1 MRKIALLL
9 VLCMLFGLC
18 ACSSQPEDLNKSS
31 NPQEAETSQET
42 EGSEEFDPDFMLD
55 MQTLE
60 LIMPDGEENRI
71 HQIDVADSTNFYLRE
86 ENGEESLYEC
96 HVSSETFYMID
107 NSTGTY
113 FEGTYSVSE
122 NTITV
127 SVTDY
132 DYGVQPVVNFE
143 KITEFT
149 KDGETDSGYTGSA
162 TVVFYDAIRNLEG
175 SFSHP
180 ADSSVTVEV
189 PSNEENYYILPFEI
203 TVKNTSEGFD
213 APARLKLTV
222 QENKNI
228 IGGCKDYELPG
239 YISSIVTNVYVRVF
253 YYQNNTWEEDSN
265 DMLPAS
271 PYFSETISWDN
282 FAGGKEYKQLGYLLI
297 SDVISPKYPDGL
309 PWYIYP
315 NMGLDASLYLDNLH
329 AVAAGVMIMKE
340 DDGSATGRYTVIDA
354 TDSEALDAVW
364 AKSEEMLESLEE

>member
-18 ACSSQPEDLNKSS
+18 ACSSQPEDLNEPS

-132 DYGVQPVVNFE
+132 DYGVQPVDIAWQE
-143 KITEFT
+143 KTYTIT
-149 KDGETDSGYTGSA
+149 DGDGYVIQT
-162 TVVFYDAIRNLEG
+162 NLKISPWIKQSNAELLDG
-175 SFSHP
+175 
-180 ADSSVTVEV
+180 AWNEI
-189 PSNEENYYILPFEI
+189 SNEEFPSLSRMGI
-203 TVKNTSEGFD
+203 SEGHLSKTYGLDVNWSEIVYAVGTLEAFNMTDGFD
-213 APARLKLTV
+213 ITSSNSHDTFFILGGARPEMMMYVAYGNQGELFYNVNNTGTAVFSKSS
-222 QENKNI
+222 
-228 IGGCKDYELPG
+228 LPG
-239 YISSIVTNVYVRVF
+239 IGASMETNHWGPVPF
-253 YYQNNTWEEDSN
+253 
-265 DMLPAS
+265 
-271 PYFSETISWDN
+271 
-282 FAGGKEYKQLGYLLI
+282 
-297 SDVISPKYPDGL
+297 VIAYALEKTPNYPDGN
-309 PWYIYP
+309 PAPKDCVFAFGGTGGRFVSFNQKVISEDEFH
-315 NMGLDASLYLDNLH
+315 LD
-329 AVAAGVMIMKE
+329 I
-340 DDGSATGRYTVIDA
+340 T
-354 TDSEALDAVW
+354 W
-364 AKSEEMLESLEE
+364 

>member
-1 MRKIALLL
+1 MRKIALSL

-18 ACSSQPEDLNKSS
+18 ACSSQAEDLNEPS

-132 DYGVQPVVNFE
+132 DYGVQPVDIAWQE
-143 KITEFT
+143 KTYTIT
-149 KDGETDSGYTGSA
+149 DGDGYVIQT
-162 TVVFYDAIRNLEG
+162 NLKISPWIKQSNAELLDG
-175 SFSHP
+175 
-180 ADSSVTVEV
+180 AWNEI
-189 PSNEENYYILPFEI
+189 SNEEFPSLSRMGI
-203 TVKNTSEGFD
+203 SEGHLSKTYGLDVNWSEIVYAVGTLEAFNMTDGFD
-213 APARLKLTV
+213 ITSSNSHDTFFILGGARPEMMMYV
-222 QENKNI
+222 AYGNQ
-228 IGGCKDYELPG
+228 GELF
-239 YISSIVTNVYVRVF
+239 YNV
-253 YYQNNTWEEDSN
+253 NNTGTAVFSKSS
-265 DMLPAS
+265 LLGIGAS
-271 PYFSETISWDN
+271 METNHWGPVP
-282 FAGGKEYKQLGYLLI
+282 F
-297 SDVISPKYPDGL
+297 VIAYALEKTPNYPDGN
-309 PWYIYP
+309 PAPKDCVFAFGGTGGRFVSFDQKVISEDEFH
-315 NMGLDASLYLDNLH
+315 LD
-329 AVAAGVMIMKE
+329 I
-340 DDGSATGRYTVIDA
+340 T
-354 TDSEALDAVW
+354 W
-364 AKSEEMLESLEE
+364 

>member
-9 VLCMLFGLC
+9 TICIMLSLA
-18 ACSSQPEDLNKSS
+18 ACGRSEADTSLQKNVMDEYTQASEESEAPVETEEIPLEETATPQPEES
-31 NPQEAETSQET
+31 PESQVPE
-42 EGSEEFDPDFMLD
+42 
-55 MQTLE
+55 
-60 LIMPDGEENRI
+60 
-71 HQIDVADSTNFYLRE
+71 
-86 ENGEESLYEC
+86 
-96 HVSSETFYMID
+96 
-107 NSTGTY
+107 
-113 FEGTYSVSE
+113 
-122 NTITV
+122 
-127 SVTDY
+127 
-132 DYGVQPVVNFE
+132 VNFE
-143 KITEFT
+143 TITEFT
-149 KDGETDSGYTGSA
+149 KEGETDSGFTGSA
-162 TVVFYDAIRNLEG
+162 TIVFYNAIRNLEG
-175 SFSHP
+175 SFAHP

-239 YISSIVTNVYVRVF
+239 YISSTVTNVYVRVF
-253 YYQNNTWEEDSN
+253 YCQNKTWEEDSN

-271 PYFSETISWDN
+271 PYFSESISWDN

-297 SDVISPKYPDGL
+297 SDVVSPKYPDGL

-315 NMGLDASLYLDNLH
+315 NMSLTASLYLDDLH
-329 AVAAGVMIMKE
+329 AVAAEVMIMKE
-340 DDGSATGRYTVIDA
+340 DDGSATGRYTVLDA

>member
-1 MRKIALLL
+1 MRKIALSL

-42 EGSEEFDPDFMLD
+42 ESSEEFDPDFMLD

-132 DYGVQPVVNFE
+132 DYGVQPVDIAWQE
-143 KITEFT
+143 KTYTHARFT
-149 KDGETDSGYTGSA
+149 LVDKNGQ
-162 TVVFYDAIRNLEG
+162 V
-175 SFSHP
+175 
-180 ADSSVTVEV
+180 VEV
-189 PSNEENYYILPFEI
+189 RDAQPRREEFSGEIMFTWNGEAWFLTNAERSSNRINDRQDELEL
-203 TVKNTSEGFD
+203 VD
-213 APARLKLTV
+213 AALIRV
-222 QENKNI
+222 NACEV
-228 IGGCKDYELPG
+228 
-239 YISSIVTNVYVRVF
+239 VT
-253 YYQNNTWEEDSN
+253 E
-265 DMLPAS
+265 
-271 PYFSETISWDN
+271 
-282 FAGGKEYKQLGYLLI
+282 
-297 SDVISPKYPDGL
+297 
-309 PWYIYP
+309 
-315 NMGLDASLYLDNLH
+315 
-329 AVAAGVMIMKE
+329 
-340 DDGSATGRYTVIDA
+340 
-354 TDSEALDAVW
+354 
-364 AKSEEMLESLEE
+364 